1 MARIRDAAW
10 HRLCDGFRISVSSWS
25 PYYGAGNAATMLSSM
40 DLALT
45 QRSRAAWHLDI
56 YAGGR
61 ELDSRVGPYR
71 ATLPPRLL
79 EGADRN

>member
-10 HRLCDGFRISVSSWS
+10 PRLYDGLRISVSSWS
-25 PYYGAGNAATMLSSM
+25 LYYGAVNAATMLSSM
-40 DLALT
+40 DLVLT
-45 QRSRAAWHLDI
+45 QHSRAAWHWDI

-79 EGADRN
+79 KGADRN